1 MSHLQGHTRPDISIS
16 VYQTS
21 RFCNNPIICHEKA
34 VMRLGRYLLGTRKR
48 GIIYRP
54 DKSKGLEC
62 YVDADFAGGWTQ
74 ADSDNTENVLS

>member
-1 MSHLQGHTRPDISIS
+1 
-16 VYQTS
+16 
-21 RFCNNPIICHEKA
+21 
-34 VMRLGRYLLGTRKR
+34 MRLGYYLIGTRKR

-74 ADSDNTENVLS
+74 DDSGNADNVLS

>member
-1 MSHLQGHTRPDISIS
+1 
-16 VYQTS
+16 
-21 RFCNNPIICHEKA
+21 
-34 VMRLGRYLLGTRKR
+34 MRLGRYLLGTRKR

-62 YVDADFAGGWTQ
+62 YVDAEFAGGWTQ